1 MVQESI
7 PQDQLES
14 TLAFLNYQG
23 VLFIR
28 ETSNTEKPNRESLK
42 ALESL

>member
-1 MVQESI
+1 MVQDPI
-7 PQDQLES
+7 TQDQLEF

-28 ETSNTEKPNRESLK
+28 ETSNAEKPNRESRK
-42 ALESL
+42 ALEFL